1 MHQRTVNSVGV
12 QMTENMIESKFM
24 RVFLVLIGALLIFT
38 GPTYI
43 PYILSNV
50 LGLDYIASIV
60 IGIVLLVVGILMIVY
75 LAKKKVIT

>member
-24 RVFLVLIGALLIFT
+24 RVFLVLIGALLIFI